1 MKNILLT
8 TVPHTG
14 TRFFIKMLEQQY
26 FKSRHHIMRSHT
38 EPKPLRL
45 HKFATAHTEYFDL
58 VIEYVEKF
66 DPIVIACE
74 RDYEAVMSSYRKRKG
89 DEAQA
94 HYDKN
99 FEGWQK
105 ILEKVT
111 PHVILSVD
119 ADDRQDRLDDLSS
132 LLGVDLD
139 PQGWGKVGSWED
151 KNRGRGRNWSI

>member
-1 MKNILLT
+1 MLIITVYSVFLDISFEILY
-8 TVPHTG
+8 
-14 TRFFIKMLEQQY
+14 RN
-26 FKSRHHIMRSHT
+26 
-38 EPKPLRL
+38 PLL
-45 HKFATAHTEYFDL
+45 CCTCAKCTNL